1 MIQTIDQLKTAFGDG
16 KFPTLT
22 NWGDLIDTIFAQGQ
36 THIFSF
42 HQSCYATGVPAMITP
57 SANSVVGNIYNGNP
71 FNPDDIVPVGAF
83 MTSKFNVK
91 TYEYIEPGYQQQ
103 TTGYEPF
110 ILIIHNNG
118 VTYGGG
124 NHSTSMYV
132 SWTASAQGEAFYQSE
147 AGREPRYF
155 EYKNNNYVAKPQV
168 AVIPLGCSVAFSYTE
183 LSRFQPIGNF
193 TSIDYDTLIQQNNN

>member
-1 MIQTIDQLKTAFGDG
+1 MIQTIDQLKAVFGDG

-22 NWGDLIDTIFAQGQ
+22 NWEDLIDTIFAQNQ
-36 THIFSF
+36 RNIYSF

-57 SANSVVGNIYNGNP
+57 SANSVVGNVYNDNT
-71 FNPDDIVPVGAF
+71 FNPDDVVPVGTF
-83 MTSKFNVK
+83 MSSKFNIK
-91 TYEYIEPGYQQQ
+91 TYKYTMWDNQQR
-103 TTGYEPF
+103 TGYEPF

-124 NHSTSMYV
+124 NHNTSMYV
-132 SWTASAQGEAFYQSE
+132 SWTANAEGEAFSQSE
-147 AGREPRYF
+147 ASREPRYF
-155 EYKNNNYVAKPQV
+155 EYKNGDYVAKPQV

>member
-1 MIQTIDQLKTAFGDG
+1 MIQTIDQLKAAFGDG

-22 NWGDLIDTIFAQGQ
+22 NWGDLIDTIFAQNR
-36 THIFSF
+36 TNIYSF
-42 HQSCYATGVPAMITP
+42 HQSCYATGVDDIITP
-57 SANSVVGNIYNGNP
+57 SANSVVGNIYNGDS
-71 FNPDDIVPVGAF
+71 FNPDDVVPVGAF
-83 MTSKFNVK
+83 MSSKFNVK
-91 TYEYIEPGYQQQ
+91 TYKYTMWGYPQQ

-132 SWTASAQGEAFYQSE
+132 SWTANAKGEAFSQSE
-147 AGREPRYF
+147 AGREQRYF
-155 EYKNNNYVAKPQV
+155 EYKNGDYVAKPQV

-193 TSIDYDTLIQQNNN
+193 TSIDYDTLTQQNSN

>member
-16 KFPTLT
+16 KFPTIT
-22 NWGDLIDTIFAQGQ
+22 NWEDLIDTIFAQNR
-36 THIFSF
+36 TNIYSF
-42 HQSCYATGVPAMITP
+42 HQSCYATGVPDIITP
-57 SANSVVGNIYNGNP
+57 SANSVVGNIYNGDT
-71 FNPDDIVPVGAF
+71 FNPGDPVPVGAF
-83 MTSKFNVK
+83 MSNKFNIK
-91 TYEYIEPGYQQQ
+91 TYKYTLYGYQQP
-103 TTGYEPF
+103 TVGYEPF

-132 SWTASAQGEAFYQSE
+132 SWTANAEGEAFSQSE
-147 AGREPRYF
+147 ASREPRYF
-155 EYKNNNYVAKPQV
+155 EYKNGDYVAKPQV

-193 TSIDYDTLIQQNNN
+193 TSIDYDTLIQQSNN

>member
-22 NWGDLIDTIFAQGQ
+22 NWEDLIDTIFAQSQ
-36 THIFSF
+36 TNIYSF

-57 SANSVVGNIYNGNP
+57 SANSVVGNVYSGNTFSSYDP
-71 FNPDDIVPVGAF
+71 VPVGTF
-83 MTSKFNVK
+83 MSNKFNVK
-91 TYEYIEPGYQQQ
+91 TYEYTLPGSQQHAI
-103 TTGYEPF
+103 GYEPF

-132 SWTASAQGEAFYQSE
+132 SWTAKAQGEAFYQSE
-147 AGREPRYF
+147 ASREQRYF
-155 EYKNNNYVAKPQV
+155 EDENGNYVAKPQV

-183 LSRFQPIGNF
+183 LSGFQPMGNF
-193 TSIDYDTLIQQNNN
+193 TPIDYDTLIQQNNN